1 MSLLYVHVCNHPH
14 LTRNESQKLHW
25 LTRPCMIWRSL
36 PLGFHFW
43 FLLPYSFCFS
53 HSGLFPFPPTWPT
66 SPQIQDFCVLFLVPG
81 IFSLHISV
89 LHSSFRALFRC
100 FLLSDSFP
108 GYPSKIEEA
117 YTQQLRFPFRALFSS
132 WDLRLYKTPQGSPGG
147 TSGKEPACQC
157 KRYKKHTFSP
167 WYGKIPWRREWLPT
181 PVLLLEESQGQRSL
195 ADYSP
200 WGRKESDM
208 TEAT

>member
-1 MSLLYVHVCNHPH
+1 MTYKALHDLTFTASWVSFLVSRALFILLQ
-14 LTRNESQKLHW
+14 SQW
-25 LTRPCMIWRSL
+25 
-36 PLGFHFW
+36 
-43 FLLPYSFCFS
+43 
-53 HSGLFPFPPTWPT
+53 PFPISSNMVN
-66 SPQIQDFCVLFLVPG
+66 SPQIQDFCVLFLVSG
-81 IFSLHISV
+81 IFSLHLSV

-132 WDLRLYKTPQGSPGG
+132 WDLRLYKTPQGFPGG

-181 PVLLLEESQGQRSL
+181 PVFLLKESQEQRSL
-195 ADYSP
+195 AGYSP